1 MCILTD
7 LLLTFAA
14 SISISSSS
22 NVFMEALDNVRDEMT
37 MLFLNSNQNQM
48 EFPFIRKSGM
58 EISIK
63 VSQTFLIP
71 EYVDLDHE
79 DDAPFFFRDIYQTH
93 QMKERMRFLQHH
105 YCRSVTILLQL
116 SRMES
121 FIFVVAQFSWISWVH
136 LTNEFSVKTFPN
148 MLKYGNK

>member
-1 MCILTD
+1 
-7 LLLTFAA
+7 
-14 SISISSSS
+14 
-22 NVFMEALDNVRDEMT
+22 MEALNNVRDEMT

-79 DDAPFFFRDIYQTH
+79 DDAPFFFRDIFLTKN
-93 QMKERMRFLQHH
+93 MKDRMTFLQRR
-105 YCRSVTILLQL
+105 YCR
-116 SRMES
+116 
-121 FIFVVAQFSWISWVH
+121 
-136 LTNEFSVKTFPN
+136 
-148 MLKYGNK
+148 